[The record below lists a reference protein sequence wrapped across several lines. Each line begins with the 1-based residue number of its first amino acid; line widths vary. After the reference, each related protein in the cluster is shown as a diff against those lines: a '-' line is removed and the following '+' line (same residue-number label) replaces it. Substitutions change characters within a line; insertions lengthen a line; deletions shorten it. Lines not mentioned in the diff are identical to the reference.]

1 MMTLATMLKST
12 GQVYGRRPAIIDAG
26 GNLNWT
32 QYVERIARTAGALR
46 ALDLAPQQR
55 IATLCRNSVL
65 HGQLLYGAYWA
76 GVVPVVLN
84 FRLSAGEILGLLDD
98 AECEL
103 LFIDNAYLPLLEQE
117 AFAHWRGKTILMPV
131 DGGAHAN
138 MPSFP
143 ALVEKAEP
151 LPCHQAHEDDDALML
166 YTGGTTGL
174 GKGVRLSHRNVLT
187 NAYQLARVMKPDEY
201 DIYLHVSPM
210 FHSTDLK
217 ATVVT
222 MYGGAHIYHKEF
234 RVDAILNAVEQQRV
248 SILSIVPT
256 MIVRVLQEGE
266 LKQRDLSALRLISYG
281 TSPIGEGTLRAAMQ
295 AFPGVGFHQCYGLT
309 ECSPLIALLDEAAHR
324 RSLKDKPSLL
334 RAAGRPFPNLE
345 MRFVDEDGR
354 DVPAGEPG
362 EVVVR
367 GPQVSKGYWKR
378 DADNAAAYRDG
389 WFHTGDIGVLDEDGY
404 LFVLDRKKDMV
415 ITGGENVYTREV
427 ESALQLHPALTEV
440 AVVGVPD
447 AQYGEA
453 LLAAVV
459 VREGHAAPTP
469 AELIAF
475 CRGHLGGYKIPRR
488 YVLLPALPRTPMGKV
503 KKNEIVEMGSKS
515 AA

>member
-1 MMTLATMLKST
+1 MSTLATMLKST
-12 GQVYGRRPAIIDAG
+12 GQVFGQRPAIIDAS
-26 GNLNWT
+26 GNLNWA
-32 QYVERIARTAGALR
+32 QYVERIAKTAGALR
-46 ALDLAPQQR
+46 GLGLKPGQR

-65 HGQLLYGAYWA
+65 HGQLLYGGYWA
-76 GVVPVVLN
+76 GVVPVILN
-84 FRLSAGEILGLLDD
+84 FRLSPAEIAGLLND

-103 LFIDNAYLPLLEQE
+103 LFIDNAYLHLLEQE
-117 AFAHWRGKTILMPV
+117 AFAHWRDRVVLMPV
-131 DGGAHAN
+131 DSIVAG
-138 MPSFP
+138 MRSFP
-143 ALVEKAEP
+143 ALVGAAQA

-187 NAYQLARVMKPDEY
+187 NAVQLARVMKPDEY

-234 RVDAILNAVEQQRV
+234 KVDALLNAVEKQGV

-256 MIVRVLQEGE
+256 MIVRVLQEGD
-266 LKQRDLSALRLISYG
+266 LARRDLSALRLISYG

-309 ECSPLIALLDEAAHR
+309 ECSPLLALLDEAAHR
-324 RSLKDKPSLL
+324 RSLQDKPSLL

-345 MRFVDEDGR
+345 MRFVDDAGK

-362 EVVVR
+362 EVIVR

-378 DADNAAAYRDG
+378 DADNAAAYRNG
-389 WFHTGDIGVLDEDGY
+389 WFYTGDIGVLDEDGY
-404 LFVLDRKKDMV
+404 LFILDRKKDMV

-427 ESALQLHPALTEV
+427 ESVLQLFPGIAEA

-459 VREGHAAPTP
+459 MGEGMAAPAP
-469 AELIAF
+469 AQLIDF
-475 CRGHLGGYKIPRR
+475 CRAHLGGYKIPRR
-488 YVLLPALPRTPMGKV
+488 YIFLPALPRTPMGKV
-503 KKNEIVEMGSKS
+503 KKNEIAELGRT
-515 AA
+515 

>member
-1 MMTLATMLKST
+1 MITLATMLKST
-12 GQVYGRRPAIIDAG
+12 GQVFARRPAIIDPTG
-26 GNLNWT
+26 ELNWA
-32 QYVERIARTAGALR
+32 QYVERIAKTAGALR
-46 ALDLAPQQR
+46 ALGLQPQQR
-55 IATLCRNSVL
+55 IATLCRNSVH

-76 GVVPVVLN
+76 GVVPVILN
-84 FRLSAGEILGLLDD
+84 FRLSPAEIAGLLND
-98 AECEL
+98 AECER
-103 LFIDNAYLPLLEQE
+103 LFIDNAYLHLLDHE
-117 AFAHWRGKTILMPV
+117 AFAHWRDKSVLMPV
-131 DGGAHAN
+131 DGEAPGL
-138 MPSFP
+138 PSFP
-143 ALVEKAEP
+143 ALVEQAQA

-234 RVDAILNAVEQQRV
+234 KVDALLTAVEQQRV

-256 MIVRVLQEGE
+256 MIVRVLQEGD
-266 LKQRDLSALRLISYG
+266 LARRDLSALRLISYG

-309 ECSPLIALLDEAAHR
+309 ECSPLIALLDEAAHK
-324 RSLKDKPSLL
+324 RSLEDKPSLL

-345 MRFVDEDGR
+345 MRFVDDAGH
-354 DVPAGEPG
+354 DVPSGEPG

-378 DADNAAAYRDG
+378 DADNAAAYRNG

-404 LFVLDRKKDMV
+404 LFILDRKKDMV

-427 ESALQLHPALTEV
+427 ESALQLHPDVAEV

-447 AQYGEA
+447 PQYGEA

-459 VREGHAAPTP
+459 LREGRPGPAPQV
-469 AELIAF
+469 LIDF
-475 CRGHLGGYKIPRR
+475 CRAHLGGYKIPRR
-488 YVLLPALPRTPMGKV
+488 YVFLPALPRTPMGKV
-503 KKNEIVEMGSKS
+503 KKTDIVELARVS
-515 AA
+515 

>member
-1 MMTLATMLKST
+1 MTLASMLKST
-12 GQVYGRRPAIIDAG
+12 GQVYGQRPAIIDPA
-26 GNLNWT
+26 GNLNWA

-46 ALDLAPQQR
+46 ALGLQPQQR
-55 IATLCRNSVL
+55 IATLCRNSVF

-84 FRLSAGEILGLLDD
+84 FRLSPAEILGLLDD

-103 LFIDNAYLPLLEQE
+103 LFIDNAFLPLLEQD
-117 AFAHWRGKTILMPV
+117 AFAHWRDKAVLMPV
-131 DGGAHAN
+131 DGSAPALR
-138 MPSFP
+138 SFP
-143 ALVEKAEP
+143 LLVESAEP
-151 LPCHQAHEDDDALML
+151 LPCQQAHEDDDALML

-187 NAYQLARVMKPDEY
+187 NAFQLARVMKPDEY

-217 ATVVT
+217 ATVVS

-234 RVDAILNAVEQQRV
+234 KVDALLSTVEKERV

-266 LKQRDLSALRLISYG
+266 LARRDLSALRLISYG

-309 ECSPLIALLDEAAHR
+309 ECSPLLALLDEAAHR
-324 RSLKDKPSLL
+324 RALQDKPSLL

-345 MRFVDEDGR
+345 MRFVDDAGN
-354 DVPAGEPG
+354 DVKPGEPG
-362 EVVVR
+362 EIVVR

-378 DADNAAAYRDG
+378 EADNAAAFKNG

-427 ESALQLHPALTEV
+427 ENALQLHPDLAEV

-447 AQYGEA
+447 AQFGEA

-459 VREGHAAPTP
+459 VRAGRAAPAP
-469 AELIAF
+469 ADLIGF
-475 CRGHLGGYKIPRR
+475 CRTHLGGYKIPRR
-488 YVLLPALPRTPMGKV
+488 YLFLSALPRTPMGKV
-503 KKNEIVEMGSKS
+503 KKNELVELGRGL
-515 AA
+515 